1 MQTFTSLNT
10 LDTVTFTDNRTPG
23 IRTDIPRAFDEDFT
37 ETVKQFDVYNLINI
51 TEVIRPEI
59 ADVRYKINVSDDTAI
74 QVTWDPIPS
83 GCTVTQ
89 VGSIYTIDG
98 IDSAETWEQ
107 IKNPTVTVDED
118 FFGNVSYSAAIVFND
133 GTQDR
138 EIEWNVGLY
147 VPVAL
152 LESEFTQVAGVGKIV
167 DLEITLES
175 EFSIIAIGQETLG
188 AQFSLE
194 LTPTK
199 LQGPF
204 IATTLEASMSL
215 ATDPT
220 YLKLFTETFTID
232 NPNVFD
238 SAGDNF
244 ARSMDYSSNF
254 IAAGAPTEDSSV
266 ATNTGRAYVFNQ
278 SNGSL
283 VYTFENPNPVS
294 TADNDQFGNSVG
306 INSST
311 IAVSAPF
318 EDTATDQ
325 RTGKVYLFNLSNQNL
340 FNTIEIAG
348 ADSNLE
354 FGISVE
360 LNEDYLLAAAPN
372 DSSNNGIVYVY
383 NSSGNFLRNL
393 TGRNNGSF
401 FGSSITLQGTTAV
414 ITEPGN
420 NIQPGKVYVY
430 NVSTGGII
438 DTFDIE
444 TTSVTN
450 PIASYGTYVAITDN
464 TNNQIRVYNGGSLVY
479 TINNPVGSS
488 NWGDTLAMNNNYIVT
503 GDSGTD
509 YVYIYDKLAGTF
521 VYRLSLEGN
530 SPTVTDLSIDDN
542 DRIIVS
548 NNIEFQ
554 QDRLYVYDKN

>member
-59 ADVRYKINVSDDTAI
+59 ADVRYKINVSDNTAI